1 MKDKGNKCCI
11 LFGALEKYLSNI
23 KFMLN
28 YCSNLVPFLNYAKM
42 ISILLAV
49 AILGYLSVI
58 LESPIKINK
67 TITAL
72 LTGTICW
79 VVIALYSNDD
89 QHLVTERLMEY
100 FGEISGLLIFL
111 MGAMTIVELIDIH
124 KGFTVIT
131 SRIRTTSVL
140 RLLWIVA
147 FITFVL
153 SALLDNLATAIIMVT
168 LLRKLMPKGEIRMVL
183 TGIVVIA
190 ANAGGAFSPIGDVT
204 TTLLW
209 IGGQVSSFGIVKA
222 LILPS
227 IMVLLVPVIIASFRM
242 KGFAVLRAQV
252 SMAQVRQEEKMRG
265 SMSVFIAGVIGLVM
279 VPVIKTLTGLPPFI
293 GVLISLSMVSLV
305 SIMYHRNKTQEEKDK
320 FSVAYALT
328 KVDISSILYFMGIL
342 LMVFALQE
350 VGVLREMADFLIK
363 TLPNTDSMIV
373 AIGVL
378 SSIVDNGSLVAATQG
393 MFSLADY
400 PMDHTLWEFIA
411 LCAGTG
417 GSMLVIGSAAG
428 IAVMEKEKITFMWY
442 LKKITPLAIAGYIA
456 GIVTYLVQVLL
467 MH

>member
-265 SMSVFIAGVIGLVM
+265 SMSVFIAGVVGLVM

-305 SIMYHRNKTQEEKDK
+305 SIMYHRKKTQEEKDR

-350 VGVLREMADFLIK
+350 VGVLKEMANILI
-363 TLPNTDSMIV
+363 TNLPNTDAMII

-400 PMDHTLWEFIA
+400 PMDHSLWEFIA

-442 LKKITPLAIAGYIA
+442 LKKITPLAVAGYIA

>member
-28 YCSNLVPFLNYAKM
+28 YCSHLVPFLNYAKM

-265 SMSVFIAGVIGLVM
+265 SMSVFIAGVVGLVM

-305 SIMYHRNKTQEEKDK
+305 SIMYHRKKTQEEKDK

-350 VGVLREMADFLIK
+350 VGILREMSNFLI
-363 TLPNTDSMIV
+363 TNLPNTDAMII

-400 PMDHTLWEFIA
+400 PMDHSLWEFIA

-442 LKKITPLAIAGYIA
+442 LKKITPLAVAGYIA
-456 GIVTYLVQVLL
+456 GIIVYELQYLLT
-467 MH
+467 H

>member
-1 MKDKGNKCCI
+1 
-11 LFGALEKYLSNI
+11 
-23 KFMLN
+23 
-28 YCSNLVPFLNYAKM
+28 M

-72 LTGTICW
+72 LTGTVCW
-79 VVIALYSNDD
+79 VVIAIFSQDD
-89 QHLVTERLMEY
+89 HHLVTERLMEY

-111 MGAMTIVELIDIH
+111 LGAMTIVELIDLH

-140 RLLWIVA
+140 KLLWIVA
-147 FITFVL
+147 WITFFL

-168 LLRKLMPKGEIRMVL
+168 LLKKMMPKGEVRMTLV
-183 TGIVVIA
+183 GIVVIA

-209 IGGQVSSFGIVKA
+209 IGGQVSASGIVKI
-222 LILPS
+222 LFLPS
-227 IMVLLVPVIIASFRM
+227 VAVLLVPVVLVGFRM

-252 SMAQVRQEEKMRG
+252 SMANVVQEEKMRG
-265 SMSVFIAGVIGLVM
+265 SKTVFTAGVIGLLL
-279 VPVIKTLTGLPPFI
+279 VPVIKTVTGLPPFI
-293 GVLISLSMVSLV
+293 GVLISLALVSLV
-305 SIMYHRNKTQEEKDK
+305 SIAHHRNKSAEEKEK
-320 FSVAYALT
+320 YSVAHALT
-328 KVDISSILYFMGIL
+328 KVDVSAIFYFMGIL
-342 LMVFALQE
+342 LLVFALQE
-350 VGVLREMADFLIK
+350 VGVLK
-363 TLPNTDSMIV
+363 TISTYLVENLPNLDAMVI

-393 MFSLADY
+393 MFSLSDY
-400 PMDHTLWEFIA
+400 PMDHSLWEFIA

-428 IAVMEKEKITFMWY
+428 IAVMEKEKITFLWY

-456 GIVTYLVQVLL
+456 GILVYELQYFFT
-467 MH
+467 H

>member
-1 MKDKGNKCCI
+1 
-11 LFGALEKYLSNI
+11 
-23 KFMLN
+23 
-28 YCSNLVPFLNYAKM
+28 M

-58 LESPIKINK
+58 LESPIRINK

-79 VVIALYSNDD
+79 VVIAIFSQDD
-89 QHLVTERLMEY
+89 QHLVTEKLMEY

-140 RLLWIVA
+140 KLLWIVA
-147 FITFVL
+147 FITFFL

-168 LLRKLMPKGEIRMVL
+168 LLRKLMPKGEIRMIL

-209 IGGQVSSFGIVKA
+209 IGGQVSAGGIIKI
-222 LILPS
+222 LFLPS
-227 IMVLLVPVIIASFRM
+227 VAVLLVPVIIASFRM
-242 KGFAVLRAQV
+242 RGFAVLRAQV

-265 SMSVFIAGVIGLVM
+265 SMSVSIAGVVGLVM

-305 SIMYHRNKTQEEKDK
+305 SIMYHRKKTQEEKDI

-350 VGVLREMADFLIK
+350 VGILREMSNFLI
-363 TLPNTDSMIV
+363 TNLPNTDAMII

-400 PMDHTLWEFIA
+400 PMDHSLWEFIA

-442 LKKITPLAIAGYIA
+442 LKKITPLAVAGYIA
-456 GIVTYLVQVLL
+456 GIIVYELQYLLT
-467 MH
+467 H

>member
-1 MKDKGNKCCI
+1 
-11 LFGALEKYLSNI
+11 
-23 KFMLN
+23 
-28 YCSNLVPFLNYAKM
+28 M

-72 LTGTICW
+72 LTGTVCW
-79 VVIALYSNDD
+79 VVIAIYSHDD

-111 MGAMTIVELIDIH
+111 LGAMTIVELIDLH

-140 RLLWIVA
+140 KLLWIVA
-147 FITFVL
+147 WITFFL

-168 LLRKLMPKGEIRMVL
+168 LLKKMMPKGEIRMTLV
-183 TGIVVIA
+183 GIVVIA

-209 IGGQVSSFGIVKA
+209 IGGQVSASGIVKM
-222 LILPS
+222 LFLPS
-227 IMVLLVPVIIASFRM
+227 VAVLLVPVILVGFRM

-252 SMAQVRQEEKMRG
+252 SMANVVQEEKMRG
-265 SMSVFIAGVIGLVM
+265 SKTVFIAGVIGLLL
-279 VPVIKTLTGLPPFI
+279 VPVIKTVTGLPPFI
-293 GVLISLSMVSLV
+293 GVLISLSLVSLV
-305 SIMYHRNKTQEEKDK
+305 SIAHHRNKSPEEKEK
-320 FSVAYALT
+320 YSVAHALT
-328 KVDISSILYFMGIL
+328 KVDVSAIFYFMGIL
-342 LMVFALQE
+342 LLVFALQE
-350 VGVLREMADFLIK
+350 VGVLK
-363 TLPNTDSMIV
+363 TISNYLVDNLPNLDAMVI

-393 MFSLADY
+393 MFSLSEY
-400 PMDHTLWEFIA
+400 PMDHSLWEFIA

-428 IAVMEKEKITFMWY
+428 IAVMEKEKITFLWY

-456 GIVTYLVQVLL
+456 GIIVFELQYFFT
-467 MH
+467 H

>member
-1 MKDKGNKCCI
+1 M
-11 LFGALEKYLSNI
+11 
-23 KFMLN
+23 
-28 YCSNLVPFLNYAKM
+28 PFLNYAKM

-140 RLLWIVA
+140 KLLWIVA
-147 FITFVL
+147 FITFIL

-168 LLRKLMPKGEIRMVL
+168 LLRKLMPKGEIRMIL

-350 VGVLREMADFLIK
+350 VGILREMATFLVEK
-363 TLPNTDSMIV
+363 LPNTDAMII
-373 AIGVL
+373 AIGFL

-393 MFSLADY
+393 MFSLAEY

-417 GSMLVIGSAAG
+417 GSMMIIGSAAG

-442 LKKITPLAIAGYIA
+442 LKKITPLAVAGYIA
-456 GIVTYLVQVLL
+456 GIVTYLVQVPL

>member
-227 IMVLLVPVIIASFRM
+227 VMVLLVPVIISSFRM

-265 SMSVFIAGVIGLVM
+265 SMSVFIAGVVGLVM

-305 SIMYHRNKTQEEKDK
+305 SIMYHRKKTQEEKDR

-350 VGVLREMADFLIK
+350 VGVLKEMANFLV
-363 TLPNTDSMIV
+363 TNLPNTNSMII

-393 MFSLADY
+393 MFSLTDY
-400 PMDHTLWEFIA
+400 PMDHSLWEFIA

-417 GSMLVIGSAAG
+417 GSMLIIGSAAG
-428 IAVMEKEKITFMWY
+428 VAIMEKEKITFMWY
-442 LKKITPLAIAGYIA
+442 LKKITPLAIAGYVA
-456 GIVTYLVQVLL
+456 GIVTYLVQMLL
-467 MH
+467 IH